1 MKKIKDSFEISNI
14 WIAIFFIAILEIIA
28 LNKGINGQMMRIS
41 VAAIAGLAGL
51 ATPGSKIAEKIKG
64 VFKGG

>member
-1 MKKIKDSFEISNI
+1 MDSNI
-14 WIAIFFIAILEIIA
+14 FIAILEIIA